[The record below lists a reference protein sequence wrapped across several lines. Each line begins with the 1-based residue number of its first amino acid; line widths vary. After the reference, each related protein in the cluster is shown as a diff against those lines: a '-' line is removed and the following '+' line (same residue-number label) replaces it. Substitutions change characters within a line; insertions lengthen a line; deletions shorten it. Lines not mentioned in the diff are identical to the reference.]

1 MTLESFKKA
10 SLTDRDKRN
19 KMKLLKGIMPPIATP
34 FIDDEVAFD
43 KLAENFSKWNKTGLS
58 GYVVMGSNG
67 ESVFLMRNEKLKLVE
82 AVKKN
87 ISEEKLLIAG
97 TGSDSIRETISLS
110 NDSADRGADY
120 ALILTPSFYKS
131 EMKPAAYLK
140 YFSAVADKTK
150 IPVIIYNVPKFTGVD
165 IEVETV
171 AKLSEHKNIVGIKN
185 SSENIRQTTEMIDQ
199 TPEEF
204 ATIVGTASVLYSGL
218 SAGAVGGILALANI
232 APNECVQ
239 IQKSVEEGKYKEALE
254 LQKRMLPVNKAITV
268 KYGVAGLKAAMD
280 MLGYFGGEPRSPL
293 SKLND
298 AEKEQLRQILVNS
311 GLLI

>member
-1 MTLESFKKA
+1 
-10 SLTDRDKRN
+10 
-19 KMKLLKGIMPPIATP
+19 MKQLKGIMPPIATP
-34 FIDDEVAFD
+34 FINDEVAYD
-43 KLAENFSKWNKTGLS
+43 KLAVNFSKWNKTGLN

-67 ESVFLMRNEKLKLVE
+67 ESVFLIRDEKLKLIE
-82 AVKKN
+82 EVKKN
-87 ISEEKLLIAG
+87 IPDEKLLIAG

-110 NDSADRGADY
+110 NDAADRGADF

-131 EMKPAAYLK
+131 EMKPAAYIK
-140 YFSAVADKTK
+140 YFFAVADKTK

-165 IEVETV
+165 IEAETV

-204 ATIVGTASVLYSGL
+204 ATIIGTASVLYSGL

-239 IQKSVEEGKYKEALE
+239 IQKLVEDGKHTGALE
-254 LQKRMLPVNKAITV
+254 LQKRMLPVNKAITA

-280 MLGYFGGEPRSPL
+280 MLGYFGGEPRAPL

-298 AEKEQLRQILVNS
+298 ADKEQLKQILLTAE
-311 GLLI
+311 LLK

>member
-1 MTLESFKKA
+1 
-10 SLTDRDKRN
+10 
-19 KMKLLKGIMPPIATP
+19 MKLLKGIMPPIATP
-34 FIDDEVAFD
+34 FVNDEVAFD
-43 KLAENFSKWNKTGLS
+43 KLAENFSRWNKTGLS
-58 GYVVMGSNG
+58 GFVVMGSNG
-67 ESVFLMRNEKLKLVE
+67 ESVFLTRDEKLRLVE

-110 NDSADRGADY
+110 NDAADRGADY

-131 EMKPAAYLK
+131 EMKPAAYIK

-165 IEVETV
+165 IEAETV

-185 SSENIRQTTEMIDQ
+185 SSENIRQTIEMIDQ
-199 TPEEF
+199 TPKEF
-204 ATIVGTASVLYSGL
+204 ATIIGTASVLYSGF

-239 IQKSVEEGKYKEALE
+239 IQKYVEEEKHAEALK
-254 LQKRMLPVNKAITV
+254 LQKRMLPVNKAITA

-298 AEKEQLRQILVNS
+298 ADKEQLKQILVNS
-311 GLLI
+311 GLLV

>member
-1 MTLESFKKA
+1 
-10 SLTDRDKRN
+10 
-19 KMKLLKGIMPPIATP
+19 MKQLKGIMPPIATP

-43 KLAENFSKWNKTGLS
+43 KLAGNFSKWNKTGLS
-58 GYVVMGSNG
+58 GFVVMGSNG
-67 ESVFLMRNEKLKLVE
+67 ESVFLTREEKLKLVE
-82 AVKKN
+82 EVKKN
-87 ISEEKLLIAG
+87 IPEEKLLIAG

-110 NDSADRGADY
+110 NDAADRGANY

-131 EMKPAAYLK
+131 EMKPVAYIK
-140 YFSAVADKTK
+140 YFSAVADQTK

-165 IEVETV
+165 IEAETV
-171 AKLSEHKNIVGIKN
+171 AKLAEHKNIVGIKN

-204 ATIVGTASVLYSGL
+204 AIIIGTASVLYSGF

-239 IQKSVEEGKYKEALE
+239 IHKLVEEGKHPEALE
-254 LQKRMLPVNKAITV
+254 LQKRMLPVNKAITA
-268 KYGVAGLKAAMD
+268 KFGVAGLKAAMD
-280 MLGYFGGEPRSPL
+280 ILGYFGGEPRSPL

-298 AEKEQLRQILVNS
+298 ADKEQLKQILVSS